1 MICYLFPEPT
11 YLFFSSNLPGIL
23 YYSHIPATVV
33 ALLTGLFVFWNG
45 RKFLL
50 NQLLLIIAVCFSLWT
65 LSNLIAWTNIHSNFI
80 LFIWSF
86 FGLLSSLISI
96 FCIYFIYVF
105 LDKKDI
111 TFRLK
116 TVFLAL
122 LAPVL
127 ALAPTSFS
135 LRGFN
140 ITRCDAFGFEVL
152 PFELY
157 YTSLGVLAMVWI
169 LVLLVYRYRR
179 AASELK
185 KQIVLM
191 GIGIEFFL
199 FSFFTMGFLGSYL
212 TSIGILPDS
221 ELEMYGLFGM
231 IVFMVYIG
239 IFLVRFKTFNVGL
252 IASQALVVAL
262 MVLIGSQLTFVR
274 STTNFILTLIALVL
288 TAAIGTILIRS
299 VKREIAQRELLEE
312 LTQKLEETN
321 ERQEVLIHFIGH
333 EVKGFLTKDAGAFA
347 SLCDGDFGP
356 LPDGLKPFVC
366 NALEQSRSGARSV
379 TDLLTAS
386 NQKKGTITYAKE
398 PFDLKA
404 LAAEITEKA
413 KSMAE
418 EKKLA
423 LTFSADEA
431 GEPYTMSG
439 DKEKIGDHVLR
450 NIIENSIH
458 YTLAGSVAVSL
469 KKEDNKFVFTVKDTG
484 IGITEEDKKRLFTE
498 GGHGKDS
505 QKVNVHSTGYG
516 LYIAKN
522 IVVAHGGTITAESEG
537 EGKGAT
543 FTVEFPGQVVG

>member
-1 MICYLFPEPT
+1 
-11 YLFFSSNLPGIL
+11 
-23 YYSHIPATVV
+23 
-33 ALLTGLFVFWNG
+33 
-45 RKFLL
+45 
-50 NQLLLIIAVCFSLWT
+50 
-65 LSNLIAWTNIHSNFI
+65 
-80 LFIWSF
+80 
-86 FGLLSSLISI
+86 
-96 FCIYFIYVF
+96 
-105 LDKKDI
+105 
-111 TFRLK
+111 
-116 TVFLAL
+116 
-122 LAPVL
+122 
-127 ALAPTSFS
+127 
-135 LRGFN
+135 
-140 ITRCDAFGFEVL
+140 
-152 PFELY
+152 
-157 YTSLGVLAMVWI
+157 
-169 LVLLVYRYRR
+169 
-179 AASELK
+179 
-185 KQIVLM
+185 
-191 GIGIEFFL
+191 
-199 FSFFTMGFLGSYL
+199 
-212 TSIGILPDS
+212 
-221 ELEMYGLFGM
+221 
-231 IVFMVYIG
+231 
-239 IFLVRFKTFNVGL
+239 
-252 IASQALVVAL
+252 
-262 MVLIGSQLTFVR
+262 
-274 STTNFILTLIALVL
+274 
-288 TAAIGTILIRS
+288 
-299 VKREIAQRELLEE
+299 
-312 LTQKLEETN
+312 
-321 ERQEVLIHFIGH
+321 
-333 EVKGFLTKDAGAFA
+333 
-347 SLCDGDFGP
+347 
-356 LPDGLKPFVC
+356 LKPFVC